1 MLSRLS
7 IFIYGECSAS
17 LMARQKLSKE
27 QKEVL
32 LIKRKFKEDNYAKL
46 WSINFECP
54 KSCHG
59 RNWTGYEDSQC
70 KQRCYII
77 SVFNSSVN
85 LVLACKVSA
94 GLSVAI

>member
-1 MLSRLS
+1 MQCISDGSTKTQQRAEGSPL
-7 IFIYGECSAS
+7 
-17 LMARQKLSKE
+17 
-27 QKEVL
+27 
-32 LIKRKFKEDNYAKL
+32 KRKFKEDNYYAKL